1 MSSSESLPV
10 MSPKEIET
18 EIKKTLQIKCLLHD
32 VFYKGLIN
40 FMGSLKEIITDEIKL
55 EFFIDFFLL
64 HKSLNTYYIKSLY
77 KKDNYPSKLELTAM
91 KYCGDFGE
99 HITKIISRRKKI
111 EKPSSGDI
119 GELLLFIFFPSPKF
133 INLYVGQEGHKGH
146 KELIKQNIILSFG
159 MDTFTKLFKPLMDV
173 LDNGFNN
180 PKVRQI
186 LASENDD
193 IELELEL
200 TSYQQDEVL
209 ATKERERLTAILTEM
224 KKDEEKCVEIKK
236 EMNQKLVMMEKLQEK
251 LAKDLSSLDEDSFVK
266 VEHVPVEHSAAAVP
280 IQPTLGSK
288 LYNTVDK
295 ATNYI
300 SSFFKKGHQAKYLKY
315 KAKYLALKKLLANK
329 NSII

>member
-1 MSSSESLPV
+1 MASLPV
-10 MSPKEIET
+10 MSPEET

-32 VFYKGLIN
+32 VFYKGLLN
-40 FMGSLKEIITDEIKL
+40 FMESLKEIITDEIKL

-64 HKSLNTYYIKSLY
+64 HKSLDIYYIKSLY
-77 KKDNYPSKLELTAM
+77 KKDNYPSELELAAI

-99 HITKIISRRKKI
+99 HITKIISGRKKI
-111 EKPSSGDI
+111 EKSSSGDI

-133 INLYVGQEGHKGH
+133 INLYVGQEGHIGH

-159 MDTFTKLFKPLMDV
+159 MYTFTKLFKPLMDV

-186 LASENDD
+186 LTSENND
-193 IELELEL
+193 IELEL
-200 TSYQQDEVL
+200 TSYQHDE
-209 ATKERERLTAILTEM
+209 AIKERKRLIAILAEM

-236 EMNQKLVMMEKLQEK
+236 EINQKLVMMEKQQKK
-251 LAKDLSSLDEDSFVK
+251 LDKGLSSSDDESFVK
-266 VEHVPVEHSAAAVP
+266 VDHVLVEHSAAAVP
-280 IQPTLGSK
+280 IQPALPSK
-288 LYNTVDK
+288 LYNTINK

-329 NSII
+329 KSII